1 MGMKRLLILSLF
13 LSSCTWAR
21 QTDRAALTENAD
33 HALLFLVFKI
43 RKNAGQDGS
52 SIELLSKTQGAGKVK
67 QIKTSLPAANHFLG
81 IDVYRENKVVYTMT
95 IDHPL
100 YKRVEYADETGKLA
114 SKDIELD
121 EAEFFIRMPV
131 QGDAVKISETIRP
144 GAEKL
149 LTKIKL

>member
-1 MGMKRLLILSLF
+1 M
-13 LSSCTWAR
+13 
-21 QTDRAALTENAD
+21 
-33 HALLFLVFKI
+33 LFLVFKI

-67 QIKTSLPAANHFLG
+67 RSATPPPITNHLL
-81 IDVYRENKVVYTMT
+81 T
-95 IDHPL
+95 IDFYRKNKIVHAMIIEHPL
-100 YKRVEYADETGKLA
+100 YKHIEYTDETGKLA